1 MQCEQ
6 KIIRL
11 IGLKCIARMS
21 HGIEWNG
28 IESNQMDAFLPYLL
42 SYYYYYHPSLL
53 LLWEKVI
60 IISDFFKLWLRSKCM
75 YMVEAFMVD
84 DSIVLVVVGLNCAG
98 KDDRW
103 CGFGLTSKSSLILL
117 LCYAILALSYTC
129 MAYSFGKISNCDVMG
144 MVYVEYSYEFPQWNC
159 NVVLW

>member
-42 SYYYYYHPSLL
+42 SLL
-53 LLWEKVI
+53 LLSSVI
-60 IISDFFKLWLRSKCM
+60 IIIMR
-75 YMVEAFMVD
+75 
-84 DSIVLVVVGLNCAG
+84 
-98 KDDRW
+98 
-103 CGFGLTSKSSLILL
+103 KSN
-117 LCYAILALSYTC
+117 YY
-129 MAYSFGKISNCDVMG
+129 F
-144 MVYVEYSYEFPQWNC
+144 
-159 NVVLW
+159 